1 MTDPTLRVVPMP
13 CDTNAGGD
21 VFGGWIMSQVDI
33 AGAVAAI
40 RRAGGKRIVTATVS
54 SLDFHKPVY
63 VGDLVS
69 LYATVTGTGRT
80 SISVHVDVYADRS
93 RNNEEHIK
101 VTQADLVYV
110 AIGSDRK
117 PIPIN
122 G

>member
-1 MTDPTLRVVPMP
+1 MGPP
-13 CDTNAGGD
+13 
-21 VFGGWIMSQVDI
+21 

-69 LYATVTGTGRT
+69 LYAAVTNTGRS

-93 RNNEEHIK
+93 RTNEEHIK

-110 AIGSDRK
+110 AIDGNRK
-117 PIPIN
+117 PIPIDE
-122 G
+122 GE